1 MNRERSQSSSRRSSA
16 SNPPTRQSPAGG
28 SSLAGPVNTSARS
41 HTPSTAPSA
50 DNISAIETVVGNLTQ
65 AINDSASARVAHDVA
80 KHRSDLSNKEHS
92 SLKHNFSDFPA
103 LAEQKARVK
112 KRADQDLDEAAS
124 LLRERQEVL
133 STAVTRLVSSAAPPK
148 RDEAITP
155 STEVLTGYVSR
166 REHDALL
173 ADFKRMQN
181 QMNDIQATMR
191 NSKEEVE
198 ILRQNSSEDYKVI
211 QKQLAKVDSN
221 IASSRNP
228 VDFTRLQTQV
238 ASLTGQA
245 QSHGLKISSNHQNVQ
260 SETDQLGKRI
270 TDLEQDKILSLN
282 RRVDANH
289 SSVQKLEEVMSKLEK
304 SNGNAALEVEIAA
317 LNLKVGAYETKVSS
331 LDAMRERMTTFDT
344 RLTSVE
350 DSQKDKFREVSASLK
365 ELSQTPTRISN
376 LEAQVPKIG
385 NAIGEV
391 SVRVLSLEGDR
402 QQNVMQTGGSADHQL
417 IADLNAEIDKIKA
430 ETDSLGNI
438 AKIKDEL
445 LGENLEKIQKDI
457 TDLRSTTDGA
467 DSILTNLRSQVDG
480 LRMNADKAGTEVTN
494 LRRDVMRQGTNASI
508 NGGQFDPHLKDR
520 VDTVSVG
527 LQALEG
533 RFNNLT
539 TDDMAQKMVRQ
550 MEQIY
555 PNAAQIKQ
563 IGNDVERL
571 DINHKQ
577 TAGLLRQALMERQE
591 LGQKITYV
599 DTAIRNLLQTASR
612 ERQDLANRITNVNT
626 AIRNDIAAD
635 FAGFNTAI
643 DVKFKTVAA
652 TVQQVGSNLGTT
664 KTEMTA
670 DIKQEVVKREEAIA
684 ELEDHHSELDKA
696 IKKYNVALGV
706 LEAEV
711 TTIALNVGMKAP
723 GFRSVQW
730 VVEAENRA
738 L

>member
-16 SNPPTRQSPAGG
+16 SNPPTRQSPAGD
-28 SSLAGPVNTSARS
+28 SSLAGAANTNARS
-41 HTPSTAPSA
+41 HTPSTAPLA
-50 DNISAIETVVGNLTQ
+50 DNINAIETVVGNLTQ

-80 KHRSDLSNKEHS
+80 KQRSDLSNKEYS
-92 SLKHNFSDFPA
+92 SLKHNFPDFPS

-112 KRADQDLDEAAS
+112 KRADQDLYEAAS

-133 STAVTRLVSSAAPPK
+133 NTAVTRLVSSAAPPK

-155 STEVLTGYVSR
+155 STEVLAGYVSR

-181 QMNDIQATMR
+181 QMNDIQAAMR
-191 NSKEEVE
+191 ISKEEVE

-228 VDFTRLQTQV
+228 VELTRLQTQV
-238 ASLTGQA
+238 ANLTGQV
-245 QSHGLKISSNHQNVQ
+245 QSHGQKVSSNHQNVQ
-260 SETDQLGKRI
+260 SDTDRLAERI
-270 TDLEQDKILSLN
+270 TDLEQDKIPSLN
-282 RRVDANH
+282 RRVDENH
-289 SSVQKLEEVMSKLEK
+289 SSVQKLEEIIPKLEK
-304 SNGNAALEVEIAA
+304 NIGNTALEVEITA
-317 LNLKVGAYETKVSS
+317 LNLKVGAYEGKVSF
-331 LDAMRERMTTFDT
+331 LDAMRDAMTTFDT

-350 DSQKDKFREVSASLK
+350 DGQKDKFREVSTSLK

-376 LEAQVPKIG
+376 LEAQVPKMG
-385 NAIGEV
+385 HAIGEV
-391 SVRVLSLEGDR
+391 SARVLSLEGDR
-402 QQNVMQTGGSADHQL
+402 QQNVVQTGGLADHRL
-417 IADLNAEIDKIKA
+417 IADLRAEIYKIKA
-430 ETDSLGNI
+430 ETETLGDI
-438 AKIKDEL
+438 AKVKDDAFC
-445 LGENLEKIQKDI
+445 ENLEKIQNDI
-457 TDLRSTTDGA
+457 TNLRSTTDGF
-467 DSILTNLRSQVDG
+467 DSMLTNLRSQVDG
-480 LRMNADKAGTEVTN
+480 LRMNADRAGTEVTT
-494 LRRDVMRQGTNASI
+494 LRRDVIRQGTNGSI
-508 NGGQFDPHLKDR
+508 NGGQYDPHMKDR

-563 IGNDVERL
+563 IGDVVERL
-571 DINHKQ
+571 DKHHKQ
-577 TAGLLRQALMERQE
+577 TAGQLRQALMALQE
-591 LGQKITYV
+591 LGQRITDV

-612 ERQDLANRITNVNT
+612 ERQDLANRITNLDT
-626 AIRNDIAAD
+626 AIRNDLAAE
-635 FAGFNTAI
+635 FTGITTVI
-643 DVKFKTVAA
+643 DVKFRAVT
-652 TVQQVGSNLGTT
+652 QQVESDLGTT

-684 ELEDHHSELDKA
+684 ELEDHHSDLDKA
-696 IKKYNVALGV
+696 IRKYNVALGV
-706 LEAEV
+706 LEAEL

-723 GFRSVQW
+723 DFRSVQ
-730 VVEAENRA
+730 
-738 L
+738 